1 MDIFAFTYRVL
12 LFWPFKMWGFCRED
26 VSHRATVKTYNT
38 FNNNIFFCNALYI
51 SNMCWNREEGM
62 CRALWRETFLEV
74 GGGGITMDTLVGEEG
89 KLILNPLWDREPM
102 ERFKDGSDMIIFA
115 HPHQD
120 PSSTVL
126 NVLQLL
132 EAFATDPNEERIT
145 IVQPG
150 GDKGVD
156 KLFCIYKS
164 MHRVKFGDVPQV
176 EKRGLTQMFDVI
188 LKRQLQVHFHT
199 QVGDSCW
206 K

>member
-1 MDIFAFTYRVL
+1 
-12 LFWPFKMWGFCRED
+12 
-26 VSHRATVKTYNT
+26 
-38 FNNNIFFCNALYI
+38 
-51 SNMCWNREEGM
+51 
-62 CRALWRETFLEV
+62 
-74 GGGGITMDTLVGEEG
+74 MDTLVGEEG
-89 KLILNPLWDREPM
+89 NLILNPKWDREPM

-120 PSSTVL
+120 LSSTVL

-132 EAFATDPNEERIT
+132 EAFARDHNEERIT

-156 KLFCIYKS
+156 KLFCISKS
-164 MHRVKFGDVPQV
+164 EHRVKFGDVPQV
-176 EKRGLTQMFDVI
+176 EKIGLTQMFDVI
-188 LKRQLQVHFHT
+188 LKGQLQVHFHT